1 MSRRKGLR
9 NQEKGNAREE
19 KQGEI
24 DLLDVFTQF
33 REEVRNEI
41 DSFKAIIEELTS
53 ELKEKE
59 KKIEELEKKN
69 ISLSENIADTE
80 TLNEE
85 YIKSVDRIEKKL
97 TQMQGG
103 FVISGKHFH
112 EKVTGDE
119 FVHFSNKFD
128 EKLRML
134 AQAKSVKVLKPLT
147 FTCRPIGGT
156 AFLARFELVT
166 TDVREDLEKLVLEN
180 FVQKDGIFSWND
192 LKGIPR
198 QVFVKKSR
206 SFIDRKHAQL
216 MYQLYK
222 KVESQNSGSIEKEW
236 KNGQLFINGKEVKIQ
251 RNFNSLIATWNET
264 ATKVEWG

>member
-1 MSRRKGLR
+1 M
-9 NQEKGNAREE
+9 
-19 KQGEI
+19 
-24 DLLDVFTQF
+24 
-33 REEVRNEI
+33 
-41 DSFKAIIEELTS
+41 
-53 ELKEKE
+53 
-59 KKIEELEKKN
+59 
-69 ISLSENIADTE
+69 
-80 TLNEE
+80 
-85 YIKSVDRIEKKL
+85 
-97 TQMQGG
+97 
-103 FVISGKHFH
+103 
-112 EKVTGDE
+112 
-119 FVHFSNKFD
+119 
-128 EKLRML
+128 
-134 AQAKSVKVLKPLT
+134 
-147 FTCRPIGGT
+147 
-156 AFLARFELVT
+156 ARFELVT